1 MPAATVTRQTADER
15 RESILDAALVEF
27 AAKGLHGTSTEDV
40 ARRAGISQPYV
51 FRLFGTKK
59 KLFAEACARC
69 MHEVRQA
76 MADAAEGKSGAEA
89 LSAMGAAY
97 IQLLEADPNRLMLQM
112 QMYAAGEEPEIRK
125 VARGGYG
132 DLVRFAEQVSGAPPG
147 EITKFFARGM
157 LINVIA
163 AMGVRNAGIDWADR
177 LIQGCKETA

>member
-1 MPAATVTRQTADER
+1 VTATATRQTAEER

-69 MHEVRQA
+69 MREVRQA
-76 MADAAEGKSGAEA
+76 MADAAEGKSGEEGLA
-89 LSAMGAAY
+89 AMGAAY
-97 IQLLEADPNRLMLQM
+97 IELLEADPRRLMLQM
-112 QMYAAGEEPEIRK
+112 HMYAASDEPEIGK
-125 VARGGYG
+125 VAREGYG
-132 DLVRFAEQVSGAPPG
+132 ELVRFAEQVSGASGKP
-147 EITKFFARGM
+147 ITQFFARGM

-177 LIQGCKETA
+177 LIAGCKDED